1 MGKLIALYDSNRRSA
16 GVPNTENR
24 RCDSQFMEF
33 NTLCLILSI
42 AAVVLCAVF
51 FAAGVLYR
59 KKVAEKQIGSAEEE
73 ARRII
78 NEAIKG
84 GESKK
89 REMLLEAKEE
99 IHKSRSEYEQE
110 VKERRAEVSKQE
122 RRLQQKE
129 EALDKK
135 INLHEKKEDEL
146 AKKIAAIDKK
156 QEEVDS
162 LKRSQM
168 EVLEKISGLTQDE
181 AKAYI
186 LKGVEDD
193 VRHET
198 AMKIK
203 EIETQMKE
211 EADQT
216 AREIIA
222 TAIQRCAADH
232 AAETTVSV
240 VPLPNDE
247 MKGRIIGREGR
258 NIRTLETIT
267 GVDLIIDDT
276 PEAITVSSFD
286 PVRREVAR
294 LALEKLIADGRIHPT
309 RIEDM
314 VEKARREVDHTIKVE
329 GERATF
335 ETGVHN
341 LHPELIKLL
350 GRQKYRTSY
359 GQNVLNHSIEV
370 AHIAGLMASELGVD
384 VTLAKRAGLLHDL
397 GKSVDHEMEGS
408 HVQLGVELAR
418 KYKENPVV
426 INAIEAHHGDV
437 EPQTVIACLVQA
449 ADAISAA
456 RPGARRENVEN
467 YIRRLEK
474 LEELTNSFPGVEKAY
489 AIQAGREVRVM
500 VKPEEVTEDNMIL
513 LAHDLAKKIES
524 ELEYPGQIK
533 VNVIRETKAVEYAK

>member
-1 MGKLIALYDSNRRSA
+1 MAWYIWTA
-16 GVPNTENR
+16 
-24 RCDSQFMEF
+24 
-33 NTLCLILSI
+33 I
-42 AAVVLCAVF
+42 AVVVAVLF
-51 FAAGVLYR
+51 FCVGVIYR
-59 KKVAEKQIGSAEEE
+59 KKVAEREISSAEDE

-84 GESKK
+84 GENKK
-89 REMLLEAKEE
+89 REMLVEAKEE
-99 IHKSRSEYEQE
+99 IHKSRTEYERE
-110 VKERRAEVSKQE
+110 VKERRADLQKQE

-129 EALDKK
+129 ESLDKK
-135 INLHEKKEDEL
+135 TDAFERKEEDL
-146 AKKIAAIDKK
+146 RKRQAAVAAT
-156 QEEVDS
+156 QEEVS
-162 LKRSQM
+162 LIKKSQLEM
-168 EVLEKISGLTQDE
+168 LEKISGLTQDE
-181 AKAYI
+181 AKHQ
-186 LKGVEDD
+186 LLSSLENEC
-193 VRHET
+193 RHD
-198 AMKIK
+198 AALKIK
-203 EIETQMKE
+203 EIEAETKE
-211 EADQT
+211 NAERS
-216 AREIIA
+216 AREIISI
-222 TAIQRCAADH
+222 AIQRCAADH

-258 NIRTLETIT
+258 NIRTLESIT

-309 RIEDM
+309 RIEDL
-314 VEKARREVDHTIKVE
+314 VEKARREVDRVIKQE
-329 GERATF
+329 GERAAF
-335 ETGVHN
+335 ETGVNN

-370 AHIAGLMASELGVD
+370 AHIAGLLASELGVD
-384 VTLAKRAGLLHDL
+384 IPLAKRAGLLHDL

-418 KYKENPVV
+418 KYNESPDV
-426 INAIEAHHGDV
+426 IHAIEAHHNDV
-437 EPQTVIACLVQA
+437 EPRTVIACLVQA

-474 LEELTNSFPGVEKAY
+474 LEELTGTYPGVEKSY
-489 AIQAGREVRVM
+489 AIQAGREVRIM
-500 VKPEEVTEDNMIL
+500 VKPEEVSEENMVL
-513 LAHDLAKKIES
+513 LARDLAKKIEN

-533 VNVIRETKAVEYAK
+533 LNVIRETKAVEYAK